1 MPKLTHKKIR
11 KPMILKG
18 FLPHIYL
25 TLTSQNGKMLLP
37 MGDDPT

>member
-1 MPKLTHKKIR
+1 MPKLTQKEIR

-25 TLTSQNGKMLLP
+25 TLTFQHGKILLP
-37 MGDDPT
+37 MWEYPT